1 MAPAIKNTVVI
12 GAQWGDEGKGRIV
25 DLISEKFDIIA
36 RFQGGS
42 NAGHTIILK
51 DKKIV
56 LHHIPCG
63 VLRKNKVSIIG
74 NGTVIDLQT
83 LSDEIKNLRK
93 LGFKITKKNL
103 KISSLAHLILPYHK
117 SIDRGREILKGNNA
131 IGTTG
136 RGIGPAYEDKVARQ
150 GIRIID
156 LEHKR
161 TLREKLDLLLK
172 EKNEILSKVLHEP
185 IFRTNAIIKN
195 LSKNY
200 NYIKEFVCSTEI
212 YLSDQINKN
221 KKVLFEGAQG
231 VMLDINFGTYPF
243 VTSSSTISAEAATG
257 TGVPASRLETVIGI
271 LKAYTTRVGH
281 GPFPTEIFDNQG
293 LSLREFGTE
302 YGATTGRPRR
312 CGWLDLV
319 ALRHSIKVSG
329 INSLVLTKVDV
340 LSIFKTIKVCVGYK
354 IRNKKFTSFPHEL
367 HKLNIVKPIY
377 KEFNS
382 WDSEQLSSKKI
393 PRNLIFFIKFIEN
406 FLSTPISMISIG
418 PERNQIIYL

>member
-12 GAQWGDEGKGRIV
+12 GAQWGYEGKGRIV

-74 NGTVIDLQT
+74 NGTVIDLET

-161 TLREKLDLLLK
+161 TLREKLEMNEK
-172 EKNEILSKVLHEP
+172 E
-185 IFRTNAIIKN
+185 
-195 LSKNY
+195 
-200 NYIKEFVCSTEI
+200 
-212 YLSDQINKN
+212 
-221 KKVLFEGAQG
+221 
-231 VMLDINFGTYPF
+231 
-243 VTSSSTISAEAATG
+243 
-257 TGVPASRLETVIGI
+257 
-271 LKAYTTRVGH
+271 
-281 GPFPTEIFDNQG
+281 
-293 LSLREFGTE
+293 
-302 YGATTGRPRR
+302 
-312 CGWLDLV
+312 
-319 ALRHSIKVSG
+319 VS
-329 INSLVLTKVDV
+329 
-340 LSIFKTIKVCVGYK
+340 
-354 IRNKKFTSFPHEL
+354 KKFPSF
-367 HKLNIVKPIY
+367 
-377 KEFNS
+377 
-382 WDSEQLSSKKI
+382 
-393 PRNLIFFIKFIEN
+393 
-406 FLSTPISMISIG
+406 
-418 PERNQIIYL
+418 